1 MTHVNFLFYR
11 CRSGDLVWGGM
22 VYLERQEPAFKKT
35 TQSTSGIVSSGSFM
49 CSIFKSSSAVC
60 LFRVIENAWL
70 SLCLTQEPS
79 RVCFWRTLQTA
90 LNYAFVF
97 LFFSLKM

>member
-49 CSIFKSSSAVC
+49 CLFLNPLLQCAC
-60 LFRVIENAWL
+60 LG
-70 SLCLTQEPS
+70 
-79 RVCFWRTLQTA
+79 
-90 LNYAFVF
+90 
-97 LFFSLKM
+97 SLKTHGLVFV